1 MAAGGV
7 QDEDDDVELD
17 KAERVSED
25 DCRTHVTSG
34 QRRGTD
40 KINKKTYMHHVG
52 SGNKRHVRRRGPD

>member
-25 DCRTHVTSG
+25 DYRTHVTSG
-34 QRRGTD
+34 QRRTD
-40 KINKKTYMHHVG
+40 LKNKNDIYVYVYTQVYKYI
-52 SGNKRHVRRRGPD
+52 